1 MPTITKD
8 SQTLEFEVTAT
19 DEALLGPNNG
29 IECELVVR
37 TDGQEIRQRAGSASL
52 RVDPKL

>member
-8 SQTLEFEVTAT
+8 SEKLEFEVTAT